1 MLAQQQT
8 EKIIELLNNRVD
20 SKFEKKPINEN
31 IKNLGFK
38 PVKLSDF
45 AKKELDPPPQEG
57 LQFEGQSQ
65 NSTELAAFTSGEN
78 DQKLNT
84 EEIEETAQDLV
95 GSLSENSEV
104 SNATDDNENSG
115 AAQVLSEEERKQ
127 AYEEG
132 YSAGFAA
139 AESASEGDVISTL
152 DNLNKI
158 LEATETSD
166 VFNKEYIKSFI
177 LESIAQETSH
187 SIGYCIDELP
197 EKFHQRIQQ
206 KLDRFSYLNDKKF
219 IKINPKDY
227 AAIREY
233 SHQYQ
238 GDKFEFVESAE
249 LERGSIVI
257 EVGNISYKD

>member
-38 PVKLSDF
+38 PVKLIDF
-45 AKKELDPPPQEG
+45 AKKELGPPPQEG
-57 LQFEGQSQ
+57 LLSEGQSQ
-65 NSTELAAFTSGEN
+65 NPIELAALTSGEN
-78 DQKLNT
+78 DEKLNT
-84 EEIEETAQDLV
+84 EEIEEPVQDLV

-104 SNATDDNENSG
+104 SNSTDDNENSG

-139 AESASEGDVISTL
+139 AESASEGDVISAL
-152 DNLNKI
+152 NNLNKI

-177 LESIAQETSH
+177 LESIAQETLH

-197 EKFHQRIQQ
+197 EKFHQKIQQ

-219 IKINPKDY
+219 IKLNPKDY

-233 SHQYQ
+233 SQQYQ